1 MTDERKREA
10 AQEWRTWR
18 EAHDMSQAMLA
29 AALSIGLRTV
39 QGIELAEHY
48 PSFTSRL
55 RFKALKKKHEQE
67 DAK

>member
-1 MTDERKREA
+1 
-10 AQEWRTWR
+10 
-18 EAHDMSQAMLA
+18 MSQAMLA